1 MSVMGKLLEIND
13 ELVKVRAERDDLI
26 ETVRLKDEQI
36 EMLNK
41 ELIQAYDERGEAW
54 KERDQAIE
62 RERCLLNE
70 LNVVKDNL
78 SHHLKLVQQQ
88 QLAVTIGTYWTP
100 SLDDLRL
107 KGD

>member
-1 MSVMGKLLEIND
+1 MSIMRKLLEIND
-13 ELVKVRAERDDLI
+13 ELVKVRQERDELT
-26 ETVRLKDEQI
+26 ESYRLARKQI
-36 EMLNK
+36 E
-41 ELIQAYDERGEAW
+41 ELVEELMEA
-54 KERDQAIE
+54 RR
-62 RERCLLNE
+62 REWCLTNE

-107 KGD
+107 KRD